1 MEFSTINNFLI
12 GHRILN
18 SASPPKSSLPHER
31 VRRLAVAGLGGL
43 DPDDVPGLD
52 AVRARHLD
60 GLPEPGV
67 PGVRRRQPLPQRAR
81 RR

>member
-1 MEFSTINNFLI
+1 M
-12 GHRILN
+12 
-18 SASPPKSSLPHER
+18 
-31 VRRLAVAGLGGL
+31 AGLGGL

-67 PGVRRRQPLPQRAR
+67 PGVRRRQPLPQRAHR
-81 RR
+81 R